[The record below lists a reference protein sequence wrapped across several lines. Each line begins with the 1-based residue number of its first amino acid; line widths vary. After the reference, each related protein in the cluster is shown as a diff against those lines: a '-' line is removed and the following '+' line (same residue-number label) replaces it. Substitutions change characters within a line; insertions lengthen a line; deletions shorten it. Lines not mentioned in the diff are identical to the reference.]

1 MKELIITL
9 MYIAVDI
16 PRTEFTN
23 KENFSIFLFPK
34 EKKYIVAPHGALTYY
49 DPTNYIELPDNTD
62 NKEKFMAS
70 LLHAYWNADQ
80 LTSIARELSEQKK
93 NPPQK

>member
-16 PRTEFTN
+16 PSKEFTD

-34 EKKYIVAPHGALTYY
+34 ENKYIVAPHGALTYY
-49 DPTNYIELPDNTD
+49 DPINYIELPDNTD
-62 NKEKFMAS
+62 NKDKFMVG
-70 LLHAYWNADQ
+70 LLYSYWNADQ
-80 LTSIARELSEQKK
+80 LTELAREISEQIK